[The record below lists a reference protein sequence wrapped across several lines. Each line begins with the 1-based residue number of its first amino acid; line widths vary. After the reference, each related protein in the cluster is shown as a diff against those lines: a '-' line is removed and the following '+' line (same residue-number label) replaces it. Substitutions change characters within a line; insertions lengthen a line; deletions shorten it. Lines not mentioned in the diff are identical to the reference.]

1 MTRRSFSS
9 EDITL
14 EWGRER
20 EREERVYE
28 SLENKICCIVVDQDF
43 FGLKLNAWKYFYAKS
58 IACLHN
64 LRKKEKQISRVSQK
78 CWWIQVILICMLMKI
93 RRQWKKSNLLS
104 WSTRSCSTP
113 KTWYIKGAAKNW
125 MCKCHQYRAKTH
137 ANMTA
142 SYEQWQKWMWNYILT
157 YKSNLTEILWIKTT
171 QKRVHWCIKQMQRK
185 KRCISCEL

>member
-1 MTRRSFSS
+1 M
-9 EDITL
+9 
-14 EWGRER
+14 
-20 EREERVYE
+20 
-28 SLENKICCIVVDQDF
+28 
-43 FGLKLNAWKYFYAKS
+43 
-58 IACLHN
+58 HN
-64 LRKKEKQISRVSQK
+64 LRKKEKKISRVSQK

-113 KTWYIKGAAKNW
+113 KTWYIKGAAENW

-185 KRCISCEL
+185 KDAFHVNFNKIRKEKTWSVVFCLLICDFTLVFPYI